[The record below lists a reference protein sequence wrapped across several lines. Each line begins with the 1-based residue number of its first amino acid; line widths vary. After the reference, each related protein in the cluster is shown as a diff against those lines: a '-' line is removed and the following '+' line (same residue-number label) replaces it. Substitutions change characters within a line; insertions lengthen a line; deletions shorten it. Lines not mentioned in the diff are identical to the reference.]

1 MDRVDNGFQG
11 GTGCENVHPCLDN
24 ADVRQIDGDNITDAA
39 LEALVVALTQRHGRL
54 DPAQYI
60 GDWTPPQQ
68 QRAHM
73 ITALARTLQTLL
85 AEYNTGVLEEL
96 IADSGPL

>member
-1 MDRVDNGFQG
+1 MALSLCQRNRFARAPALAPL
-11 GTGCENVHPCLDN
+11 T
-24 ADVRQIDGDNITDAA
+24 ITDAA

-54 DPAQYI
+54 DTAQYI

-73 ITALARTLQTLL
+73 IAALARTLQTLL
-85 AEYNTGVLEEL
+85 AEYDTGVLEEL
-96 IADSGPL
+96 MADSGPL